1 MKTTIQII
9 SCRSMFSSSYE
20 IEIGNHLFD
29 TIVEKLESHRS
40 YLIITDS
47 NLEHTWGKQ
56 LLQMCA
62 DNQIQCEMLS
72 FSAGEE
78 HKNLSTFSMLHEQ
91 IKLRLDRNSCIIA
104 LGGGVT
110 GDLAG
115 FIASTYMRGI
125 KFIQIPTSLLAMV
138 DSSIGGKLGV
148 NTSIGKNCVGVFNN
162 PQQVFIDPM
171 LLTTLP
177 STYFIDGMAEVIKH
191 SLISAKEYFEYLEQ
205 NVEKVQTLDS
215 PTISKIIYD
224 SVEFK
229 VKIVQEDEKEA
240 GIRKIL
246 NFGHTIGHALEEV
259 VGYDKISH
267 GFAVS
272 IGMNAACYI
281 SNRRGY
287 ISDPQFQRI
296 QSLLRLYKLPLTLSD
311 LKLTGDVEHIF
322 NFLGNDK
329 KNQNGKIIFIL
340 LKTIGSATICD
351 DLTQKEIKEAIQY
364 VL

>member
-1 MKTTIQII
+1 MNNSTQKI
-9 SCRSMFSSSYE
+9 SCRSNFSSSYE
-20 IEIGNHLFD
+20 IEIGNNLFIK
-29 TIVEKLESHRS
+29 IVDKLDSHRT

-47 NLEHTWGKQ
+47 NLENTLGKQ
-56 LLQMCA
+56 LQQMCL
-62 DNQIQCEMLS
+62 DNNIQCDMIS

-91 IKLRLDRNSCIIA
+91 IALKLDRNSCLLA

-125 KFIQIPTSLLAMV
+125 DFIQIPTSLLAMV

-162 PQQVFIDPM
+162 PQQVFIDPL

-177 STYFIDGMAEVIKH
+177 TKYFIDGMAEVIKH
-191 SLISAKEYFEYLEQ
+191 SLISGLGYFEFLEQ
-205 NVEKVQTLDS
+205 NAEKVQTLDS
-215 PTISKIIYD
+215 HTISKVIYD

-229 VKIVQEDEKEA
+229 VNIVQKDEKEA

-259 VGYDKISH
+259 VGYDKLSH

-281 SNRRGY
+281 SNKRGY
-287 ISDPQFQRI
+287 LSDKQFQRI
-296 QSLLRLYKLPLTLSD
+296 QSLLMLYKLPLTLTD
-311 LKLTGDVEHIF
+311 LKLTGDAEHIF

-329 KNQNGKIIFIL
+329 KNRDGKIIFIL
-340 LKTIGSATICD
+340 LSKIGSATICD
-351 DLTQKEIKEAIQY
+351 DLTPTEIKEAIHY
-364 VL
+364 AL